1 MGGSGL
7 SIIQLEPP
15 LWTLPN
21 AKSNLFLDRNR
32 FDWGIHYVVGRYGF
46 AIEDIE
52 HARDALETEHII
64 SSFVQYFEIADKAR
78 SHLFAGISIF
88 SCAGSSL
95 PSTIGRSVVDVCSH
109 QPCSLR

>member
-7 SIIQLEPP
+7 SIIRLNSS
-15 LWTLPN
+15 LDLPN
-21 AKSNLFLDRNR
+21 AKSNLILDSNR
-32 FDWGIHYVVGRYGF
+32 FDWRIHYVVRRCGL

-52 HARDALETEHII
+52 HARDALETEHVI
-64 SSFVQYFEIADKAR
+64 SSIVQYSEIAEKVR
-78 SHLFAGISIF
+78 SHLLAGISIF

>member
-7 SIIQLEPP
+7 SIIQLDPS
-15 LWTLPN
+15 LDLPN
-21 AKSNLFLDRNR
+21 TKSNLLLDSDR
-32 FDWGIHYVVGRYGF
+32 FDWGIHYIAGRCGS

-88 SCAGSSL
+88 SCAGSSS
-95 PSTIGRSVVDVCSH
+95 PFTIGRSVFDVCSH